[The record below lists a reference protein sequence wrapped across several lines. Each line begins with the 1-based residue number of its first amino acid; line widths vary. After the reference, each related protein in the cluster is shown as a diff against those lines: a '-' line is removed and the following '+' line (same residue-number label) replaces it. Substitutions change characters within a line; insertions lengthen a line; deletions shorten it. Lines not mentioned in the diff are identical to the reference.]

1 MSPFKNLSVLLIR
14 FSLSEDTNEIERLAS
29 TGVPENKIYQA
40 TINDTLTGGISLDID
55 VILLKLDECARFN
68 WQQLFSFLDA
78 TVTWQVPVLVCYKS
92 PQQSQEVSE
101 LTSSYS
107 HIKLVSKKEGTENF
121 KSKLNNLMNGD
132 SVKWDEDPVELESG
146 KNSSNRSN
154 DANGHLVSY
163 LSHEIKTP
171 LSAVIGYT
179 EELLENENLDDKTR
193 RDLKKIYSNS
203 YQVLHVMN
211 SVMEFPGQFLNAR
224 VDRMETVYIDEIVR
238 EIVDWQ
244 SKESNNSKVT
254 LRHQVDESLY
264 EGVIGKEGS
273 IRQILI
279 NMVNNAVDHTDEG
292 SIEICVNPVDSKGI
306 QQERDNADYVS
317 LDRLSRNDESSFL
330 EIEIKD
336 EGKGIEPYSIE
347 TIFDHGVSD
356 KSNGQK
362 IAANGLSS
370 KQGEWHHV
378 NFGIGL
384 SVIRQLIEQQNGFLA
399 VNSEPGSGSKFTV
412 ILPYQVME
420 SGGDNEK
427 QAQVSAEDEES
438 KELHQ
443 RIAREAEELGEEW
456 FEAFKVAIG
465 GLDLNQII
473 MLCDR
478 NVDDRPALNE
488 VFEAA
493 VFKNFQYLVEVQSAF
508 LLDDTESSAK
518 EDKSGLNSHKSDS
531 ITAAESSIQPVGAA
545 YQLMSGK
552 NGSDDRI
559 RKKLEVI

>member
-1 MSPFKNLSVLLIR
+1 MSHFKNLSVLLIR
-14 FSLSEDTNEIERLAS
+14 FSLSEDTNEIERLTSA
-29 TGVPENKIYQA
+29 GIPEGQIYQA

-68 WQQLFSFLDA
+68 WQQLYSFLDA
-78 TVTWQVPVLVCYKS
+78 TVTWQVPVMACYKS
-92 PQQSQEVSE
+92 PQQSQEVNE

-107 HIKLVSKKEGTENF
+107 HIKLVSKDEGIENF
-121 KSKLNNLMNGD
+121 KSKLNYLMTGD
-132 SVKWDEDPVELESG
+132 SVKWDEDPIELEPRKS
-146 KNSSNRSN
+146 NSNRSN
-154 DANGHLVSY
+154 GSNGHLISY

-179 EELLENENLDDKTR
+179 EELLENEDLDDKTR

-244 SKESNNSKVT
+244 SRESDNPKVT
-254 LRHQVDESLY
+254 LRHQVDESFNDGIIS
-264 EGVIGKEGS
+264 EEGS

-279 NMVNNAVDHTDEG
+279 NLVNNALDHTDEG
-292 SIEICVNPVDSKGI
+292 TIEICANPVDSKAI
-306 QQERDNADYVS
+306 QQEREDADYVS
-317 LDRLSRNDESSFL
+317 LDRLSKNRESSFL
-330 EIEIKD
+330 EIEIED
-336 EGKGIEPYSIE
+336 EGKGIEPASME

-356 KSNGQK
+356 KSNDQM
-362 IAANGLSS
+362 IRTNGESG
-370 KQGEWHHV
+370 KQEELHYS

-399 VNSEPGSGSKFTV
+399 VKSKPGAGSKFTV
-412 ILPYQVME
+412 ILPYEVVS
-420 SGGDNEK
+420 SGKDTAKEA
-427 QAQVSAEDEES
+427 QASAEDEES

-443 RIAREAEELGEEW
+443 RIAREAKELGEEW
-456 FEAFKVAIG
+456 FEEFKVAIG

-478 NVDDRPALNE
+478 NVDDKPALNE

-508 LLDDTESSAK
+508 LLDDTEGPVK
-518 EDKSGLNSHKSDS
+518 GDKSGLNSHKSYS
-531 ITAAESSIQPVGAA
+531 IAAAESSIQPVGAA
-545 YQLMSGK
+545 YQLMNRK
-552 NGSDDRI
+552 NGSDRI
-559 RKKLEVI
+559 KKKLEVI